1 MENIFRKAIPA
12 DAPAM
17 AALLTCAWQKAY
29 RGILSDALLDGIN
42 AEERSGWI
50 RSAIE
55 TKPEFK
61 YFVLETNGD
70 VAGVAGVC
78 SCQDEDLPEASEI
91 VVFYIRPDLQGH
103 GLGRE
108 MMRRTLE
115 EISPSENRPVAL
127 WVLRDNHSARAFY
140 ERVGFQADGAVKTL
154 PNLEDAATVRYVI
167 RDRIMRLKDFNII
180 VFDGFETLDAMGPA
194 EIIGS
199 LPDAFN
205 LRLCSAE
212 GGLVI
217 SAQNLCVD
225 TAAFASIKPGG
236 VLLIPGG
243 IGTRQLV
250 GDPWYIG
257 RLRALALDAETVLTV
272 CTGSALFSKTGL
284 LDGRKAT
291 SNKKLFSWA
300 QAVNPNVRWRRQAR
314 WVIDGKFY
322 TSSGVTAGMDMTLG
336 FIRDTVGYDAAKTVA
351 ENMEYLWNE
360 DKDSDPF
367 AK

>member
-1 MENIFRKAIPA
+1 MKNVFRKAVPE
-12 DAPAM
+12 DAYAM
-17 AALLTCAWQKAY
+17 AALLTHAWQKAY
-29 RGILSDALLDGIN
+29 RGILSDTLLDGIN
-42 AEERSGWI
+42 AEERSGLI

-55 TKPEFK
+55 TKPEFT
-61 YFVLETNGD
+61 YFVLEANGD
-70 VAGVAGVC
+70 VAGVAGIC
-78 SCQDEDLPEASEI
+78 ACRDEDLPGASEI
-91 VVFYIRPDLQGH
+91 VVFYIRPDMQGL

-115 EISPSENRPVAL
+115 ELLPSDNRPVAL

-140 ERVGFQADGAVKTL
+140 EKVGFQADGATKTL
-154 PNLEDAATVRYVI
+154 PSLEDAATVRYVI
-167 RDRIMRLKDFNII
+167 RDRIARLKDFNII
-180 VFDGFETLDAMGPA
+180 VFDGFETLDVMGPA
-194 EIIGS
+194 EIIGE
-199 LPDAFN
+199 LPETFN

-225 TAAFASIKPGG
+225 TAAFASIHPGG

-243 IGTRQLV
+243 IGTRKLV

-257 RLRALALDAETVLTV
+257 RLRTLAMDAETILTV
-272 CTGSALFSKTGL
+272 CTGSALFAKTGL

-300 QAVNPNVRWRRQAR
+300 QAVNPKVRWRKRAR
-314 WVIDGKFY
+314 WVIDGKYY

-336 FIRDTVGYDAAKTVA
+336 FVRDTVGDNAARTVA
-351 ENMEYLWNE
+351 EDMEYLWNE
-360 DKDSDPF
+360 DMDSDPF
-367 AK
+367 A